1 MATNQQLTDSFHRLS
16 SDPAVDMDDTTG
28 SNGGSAKERFSGESD
43 NTGDDQEV
51 DSDHT
56 IARSDTARVDGT
68 GISGG
73 TGDTD
78 ISQAGGRSQ
87 Y

>member
-1 MATNQQLTDSFHRLS
+1 MIQNKQIETEPT
-16 SDPAVDMDDTTG
+16 VDMDDTTG
-28 SNGGSAKERFSGESD
+28 SNGGPASERFSGEAD
-43 NTGDDQEV
+43 NTADEQGDGYAHP
-51 DSDHT
+51 SDHDKP
-56 IARSDTARVDGT
+56 RSDTARVDGM

-78 ISQAGGRSQ
+78 SSQSGGRSQ